1 MNDYNNVKN
10 VIAHEKF
17 HKEAKSVIKTFGD
30 HADVYAKQ
38 IDDATFNDTTD
49 DFKVGQLAAVAT
61 YLANGLKGNANVAS
75 DGEAQIMN
83 ILNKVNSAL
92 KKSKGEYQIRF
103 EPGKPTGA
111 RLS

>member
-61 YLANGLKGNANVAS
+61 YLANSLKGNANVAS
-75 DGEAQIMN
+75 DGEATQ
-83 ILNKVNSAL
+83 LAL
-92 KKSKGEYQIRF
+92 VCNECLPNQLALVY
-103 EPGKPTGA
+103 P
-111 RLS
+111 